1 MAELATLA
9 RPYARAVFNYAVAAG
24 DMQAWSAMLG
34 VLSAVA
40 QHEKIVRMCGAP
52 DLNSEQQARAISDAC
67 GDQLNNEG
75 RNFVSV
81 LAENRR
87 LPLLPYV
94 ARLYEG
100 FKAQREKTVN
110 VEITSAFPLEDSTEQ
125 KLAASLQ
132 KKLDRTVSV
141 ATTVDKELLGGVIIR
156 TGDMVIDGSVR
167 GKLAKL
173 GEAIVST

>member
-9 RPYARAVFNYAVAAG
+9 RPYARAVFDYAVAAG
-24 DMQAWSAMLG
+24 DMQAWSEMLAL
-34 VLSAVA
+34 LSAVA
-40 QHEKIVRMCGAP
+40 QQDKILQLCSAP
-52 DLNSEQQARAISDAC
+52 DLTSEQQARAISGVS
-67 GDQLNNEG
+67 GDQLNNKG
-75 RNFVSV
+75 HNFVSL

-87 LPLLPYV
+87 LPLLPLV
-94 ARLYEG
+94 AQLFEG

-141 ATTVDKELLGGVIIR
+141 ATSVNSELLGGVIIR

-173 GEAIVST
+173 AEAIVSS

>member
-9 RPYARAVFNYAVAAG
+9 RPYARAVFDYAVTAG
-24 DMQAWSAMLG
+24 DMQAWSDMLA

-40 QHEKIVRMCGAP
+40 QQPKVEQLCGSP
-52 DLNSEQQARAISDAC
+52 ELTSEQQARAISNVC
-67 GDQLNNEG
+67 GDQLNDKG
-75 RNFVSV
+75 RNFVSL
-81 LAENRR
+81 LAENGR
-87 LPLLPYV
+87 LQLLPFV

-110 VEITSAFPLEDSTEQ
+110 VEITSAFPLEYSTGE

-141 ATTVDKELLGGVIIR
+141 ATTVNSELLGGVIIR
-156 TGDMVIDGSVR
+156 TGDMV
-167 GKLAKL
+167 
-173 GEAIVST
+173 